1 MLPPQARSLTRSL
14 ALSPLSHSLGS
25 LLLVAHPTPHFNSA
39 VVSPA
44 PRESPATGFLS
55 TSPPTHHNQPIPMP
69 SVITTG
75 LHSNKSYAPLADEV
89 NPPFGNVAP
98 SPTSVNGSIVY
109 SKRISSP
116 TVTLDDHGPN
126 ASSSRVLREDS
137 DDTLSG
143 SDHHRKGK
151 GRGHWSS
158 TSTEEGDESG
168 DIGAVRSSYR
178 LSKSKGKERAWDSDG
193 YTRQVEPETSSYPPL
208 NDVEEEEKR
217 VQAVCVPWLFFFPS
231 LFSVAA
237 ACAASSPSILEDSL
251 KEARHTFFFLRS
263 MVADK
268 LCTESRQVY
277 RARDC
282 KAKGCKAVPSGAV
295 ASGVRVAQFLVGV
308 VAAHLW
314 FAYFAWVATD
324 VVHQRVYQLGQA
336 QQWYG
341 MGKPHWQGQASA
353 RGHRG
358 ECPSQR
364 RWPVSLTLA
373 ASCIADCDYGQ
384 RRPQRVHQPL
394 RPPAATCRGREA
406 NVPYVPHDAAARSLC
421 RSSQPLAAHDG
432 IVTVDLTNR

>member
-1 MLPPQARSLTRSL
+1 
-14 ALSPLSHSLGS
+14 
-25 LLLVAHPTPHFNSA
+25 
-39 VVSPA
+39 
-44 PRESPATGFLS
+44 
-55 TSPPTHHNQPIPMP
+55 MP

-217 VQAVCVPWLFFFPS
+217 VQANLAKFTARETARRKAARQSRVVQSPVGSESPNSSSASLPRTSGSRTSHGSRPMSFISESISSAKRSNGMGWGSLTGKDKRVPEDIELPAS
-231 LFSVAA
+231 PTVTTGSAGPNAYTNPYDPQPPPAA
-237 ACAASSPSILEDSL
+237 AAKPTSPTSPTMQRHGPFADPHSHSRRMTASSPLTSPIDEGGFGY
-251 KEARHTFFFLRS
+251 AGPGWRGG
-263 MVADK
+263 A
-268 LCTESRQVY
+268 
-277 RARDC
+277 
-282 KAKGCKAVPSGAV
+282 AV
-295 ASGVRVAQFLVGV
+295 AGTSSS
-308 VAAHLW
+308 
-314 FAYFAWVATD
+314 TD
-324 VVHQRVYQLGQA
+324 SESTPPPSKPERWWHALCSWGSDLDGGHGNKASNQA
-336 QQWYG
+336 
-341 MGKPHWQGQASA
+341 
-353 RGHRG
+353 
-358 ECPSQR
+358 
-364 RWPVSLTLA
+364 
-373 ASCIADCDYGQ
+373 
-384 RRPQRVHQPL
+384 
-394 RPPAATCRGREA
+394 GR
-406 NVPYVPHDAAARSLC
+406 
-421 RSSQPLAAHDG
+421 
-432 IVTVDLTNR
+432 TNPFE